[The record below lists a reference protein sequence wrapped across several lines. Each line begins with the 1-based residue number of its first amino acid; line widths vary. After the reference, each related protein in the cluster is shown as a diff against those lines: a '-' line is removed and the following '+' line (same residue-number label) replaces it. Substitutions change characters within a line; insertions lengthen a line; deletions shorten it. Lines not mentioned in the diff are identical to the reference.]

1 LALAG
6 ERAVSLAAN
15 AEACRH
21 FVPAADLADTP
32 LQRAELEALELAKK
46 RGDRVDG
53 TMAVGHM
60 IGSLFMLGEW
70 DEARSLIP
78 DLHVEF
84 TDRPILDRVC
94 HVAPLSRTWAR
105 STRRAASSSSRK
117 HSESPVRFR
126 RARGLP
132 DGACKW

>member
-6 ERAVSLAAN
+6 ERTVSLAAN

-94 HVAPLSRTWAR
+94 HVAPLLANVGKIDEARRILVEQEAQRISGAIQARAWA
-105 STRRAASSSSRK
+105 T
-117 HSESPVRFR
+117 
-126 RARGLP
+126 
-132 DGACKW
+132 